1 MATGRKSKTKQS
13 APEDKY
19 KAILTFDSREAGGRF
34 VRKHPWD
41 LVGTRLDKEGRAVL
55 TFYLT
60 QTQIKYLEKEGV
72 SLDIRENVSEI
83 GRARQ
88 KEIGSGDR
96 FDGGKI
102 APRPLGLVARGEK

>member
-1 MATGRKSKTKQS
+1 MATGRKTRGKQQ
-13 APEDKY
+13 APKDKY
-19 KAILTFDSREAGGRF
+19 RAILTFDDREAGGRF

-72 SLDIRENVSEI
+72 SAEVRENVSEI
-83 GRARQ
+83 GRERQ

-96 FDGGKI
+96 FEGGKI
-102 APRPLGLVARGEK
+102 APRPRGLAAREER